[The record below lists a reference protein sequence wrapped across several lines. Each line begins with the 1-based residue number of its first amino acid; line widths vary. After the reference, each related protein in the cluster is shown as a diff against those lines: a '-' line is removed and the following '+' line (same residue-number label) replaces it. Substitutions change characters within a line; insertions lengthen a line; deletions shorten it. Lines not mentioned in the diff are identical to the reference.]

1 MTERNPS
8 SASEPRNIETWKRV
22 SLASRIGL
30 GLEAALLAGLLLL
43 VNFFPQWVGVWI
55 GIGGDTFEWRFL
67 PILAPGYTA
76 YLPWLNLWWSAALLF
91 HLALIG
97 RGRWSLAL
105 RWLDLAVRV
114 LGVAVLYRLL
124 SGPSIIAPNWEWTAT
139 HAWLRDFWPRV
150 ETLEEPLALAI
161 RILLL
166 VFLVILALDALRRL
180 ALLLLVEPIDEVTL
194 IALIRELGM
203 GPLTGEGVSPRRRPE
218 VLDIFHR
225 DARRAYAVLDRDGR
239 FREEPEG
246 VVGKLFHRIGVVF
259 AGVAGQLTP
268 GRRWLFIL
276 CLVAAGVNP
285 TPWSLIACAGL
296 FFLLLM
302 ELVERVSL
310 RDELEIARDLQRDL
324 LPIEPPMIEG
334 YGVTTSWRTASEVG
348 GDYHDF
354 LPASEGRTAI
364 VVGDASGHGMAAGL
378 LMAIASATLRAAVDS
393 DPTPQRVAEQL
404 NRALYRA
411 GGRRAFMAIFYGLL
425 EPGSGRLDFVCAGQ
439 PFPLLVRAAG
449 GIEEL
454 GEGALPLGMHERA
467 RPSAGSIIVEQ
478 GDRLIL
484 FSDGL
489 AEAVAGPDE
498 EAFGFDRIRQLATG
512 GGSAVEIHDRIL
524 VAFERHTADQPLA
537 DDITLVVIGRG
548 D

>member
-8 SASEPRNIETWKRV
+8 SASEPRNIETWKPV

-30 GLEAALLAGLLLL
+30 GFQAVFLAGLLLL

-55 GIGGDTFEWRFL
+55 GIGGRTFEWRFL

-76 YLPWLNLWWSAALLF
+76 YLPWLNLWWIAALLLQ
-91 HLALIG
+91 LALIG
-97 RGRWSLAL
+97 RGRWGLAL
-105 RWLDLAVRV
+105 RWLDLAVHV
-114 LGVAVLYRLL
+114 LGAAALWRLL
-124 SGPSIIAPNWEWTAT
+124 TGPSIVALNREWATT
-139 HAWLRDFWPRV
+139 HAWLRDFWPRM
-150 ETLEEPLALAI
+150 EALEEPLVLAV

-166 VFLVILALDALRRL
+166 VILVSLAGAALRRL
-180 ALLLLVEPIDEVTL
+180 ALLLTREPGRD
-194 IALIRELGM
+194 
-203 GPLTGEGVSPRRRPE
+203 PLADEGVSPRRRPE

-259 AGVAGQLTP
+259 AGVVGQLTP

-276 CLVAAGVNP
+276 CVVAAGVRP

-364 VVGDASGHGMAAGL
+364 AVGDASGHGMAAGL
-378 LMAIASATLRAAVDS
+378 LMAIASATLKAAVDS

-404 NRALYRA
+404 NRALHRA

-439 PFPLLVRAAG
+439 PFPLLLRAAG

-467 RPSAGSIIVEQ
+467 QPSAGSVIVEP

-489 AEAVAGPDE
+489 AEAVAGPDK

>member
-1 MTERNPS
+1 MTERKPS
-8 SASEPRNIETWKRV
+8 AASEPRNIEPWKRV

-43 VNFFPQWVGVWI
+43 VNFFPQRVGVWI
-55 GIGGDTFEWRFL
+55 DVGGDTLEWRFL

-76 YLPWLNLWWSAALLF
+76 YLPWLNLWWSAALLLD
-91 HLALIG
+91 LALIG

-114 LGVAVLYRLL
+114 LGVTVLYRLL
-124 SGPSIIAPNWEWTAT
+124 SGPPIVGLNREWTAT
-139 HAWLRDFWPRV
+139 HARLRDFWPRL

-166 VFLVILALDALRRL
+166 VFLAILALAALKRL
-180 ALLLLVEPIDEVTL
+180 ALLL
-194 IALIRELGM
+194 ARELEM
-203 GPLTGEGVSPRRRPE
+203 GPLADEGVSPRRRPE

-246 VVGKLFHRIGVVF
+246 VVGKLLHRIRVVF

-276 CLVAAGVNP
+276 CLVAAGVDP

-302 ELVERVSL
+302 ELVERVAL

-324 LPIEPPMIEG
+324 LPAEPPTIEG
-334 YGVTTSWRTASEVG
+334 YRVATSWRTANEVG

-378 LMAIASATLRAAVDS
+378 LMAIASATLKAAVDS
-393 DPTPQRVAEQL
+393 DPEPQQVAEQL
-404 NRALYRA
+404 NRALHRA

-425 EPGSGRLDFVCAGQ
+425 DPGSGRLDFICAGQ
-439 PFPLLVRAAG
+439 PFPLLLRAAG
-449 GIEEL
+449 GVEEL
-454 GEGALPLGMHERA
+454 GEGALPLGIHERA
-467 RPSAGSIIVEQ
+467 RPSAGSNILEQ

-484 FSDGL
+484 FTDGL

-498 EAFGFDRIRQLATG
+498 EAFGFDRIRQLATA

-524 VAFERHTADQPLA
+524 AAFERHIADQPLA
-537 DDITLVVIGRG
+537 DDITLVVISRG
-548 D
+548 G